1 MGVCG
6 ACCPEEAIGRCGG
19 DRALLE
25 QGVREK
31 RIIKAQQGG
40 LLVYYF
46 PQFEHSREKATKNAI
61 KGDSVKQGKDVT
73 DLDLYPSEWD
83 PSTIIPQGLQQL
95 GHVETPPMLPSCSP
109 MLPASSSSLGA
120 ALPALTF
127 PSATQGLCVRGEREI
142 THCQSCLQRNFLNKS
157 FLGLICASYS

>member
-1 MGVCG
+1 MGWDYLGTPSVGLYVCVCVG
-6 ACCPEEAIGRCGG
+6 LYCPEEAIGRCGG

-46 PQFEHSREKATKNAI
+46 PQFEHTREKASKNVV
-61 KGDSVKQGKDVT
+61 KGESVKEGKDVT
-73 DLDLYPSEWD
+73 DLDLIPSEWD

-95 GHVETPPMLPSCSP
+95 GHVETPPMLPS
-109 MLPASSSSLGA
+109 SSMSAG

-127 PSATQGLCVRGEREI
+127 PTAAPGLCVSGEGRKN
-142 THCQSCLQRNFLNKS
+142 T
-157 FLGLICASYS
+157 